1 MIVQRGRK
9 VRHVRVSPNDCKKP
23 AAAKQCVEREKQRDR
38 SFSSFSIRSKSGRAS
53 NSESDGQSLQRR
65 LLPHRSKKSPRM
77 IKWEETELLSWKSIE
92 HNGKRECAEIY
103 YWQEWFAPQKTEMQ
117 TWNHELQ
124 IFFPLQ
130 NSMKIWICTE
140 VTLLRSPFKISL
152 YQKSIKELCL
162 APFKLALN

>member
-23 AAAKQCVEREKQRDR
+23 AAAPCVEREKQRDR
-38 SFSSFSIRSKSGRAS
+38 SFSFSIRSKSGRAS

-130 NSMKIWICTE
+130 NSMKIWICRYLGDLVE
-140 VTLLRSPFKISL
+140 ISL